1 MDEEVR
7 KIGAIMEQLGARFE
21 LVLEAVTGF
30 GGRLEAL
37 REEMVGQFT
46 EVGRQIRFLSDRIAE
61 NREAIAAVRADLGAE
76 MVRIGEHLGGTRVHF
91 REEFATVRGEFHDEF
106 NKVREESRLE
116 FSKVREEFHRD
127 LKDDRDELRASMG
140 VIRDEFQQG
149 LAGEREE
156 LRKGL
161 AGIGDEL
168 HDEIA
173 AEGERSREA
182 AAGQL
187 TATTTEMRGQFVAM
201 RGDLERGLPE
211 AAAGINSEI
220 TTSASAIIKKF
231 DADLKQTNKAVTS
244 LARKF
249 ERFDDRITVQ
259 AKDQDQR
266 IRKLERRA

>member
-30 GGRLEAL
+30 GGRLEEL

-61 NREAIAAVRADLGAE
+61 NREAIEAVRSDLGAE

-91 REEFATVRGEFHDEF
+91 REEFAKVREESHLEFLNVRSEFHDEF
-106 NKVREESRLE
+106 AKVREESKLE
-116 FSKVREEFHRD
+116 FAKVREDFQRD
-127 LKDDRDELRASMG
+127 LDDNRRKFREQLDDDRAAGERRDDRLRDELRTEITVEGARSRDAAAEQISAAS
-140 VIRDEFQQG
+140 
-149 LAGEREE
+149 AE
-156 LRKGL
+156 LR
-161 AGIGDEL
+161 
-168 HDEIA
+168 
-173 AEGERSREA
+173 AE
-182 AAGQL
+182 
-187 TATTTEMRGQFVAM
+187 FIAM
-201 RGDLERGLPE
+201 RTDLGREVPE
-211 AAAGINSEI
+211 AVAGINAEI
-220 TTSASAIIKKF
+220 TTSAAAIIKKF
-231 DADLKQTNKAVTS
+231 DADLKQANKAVAS